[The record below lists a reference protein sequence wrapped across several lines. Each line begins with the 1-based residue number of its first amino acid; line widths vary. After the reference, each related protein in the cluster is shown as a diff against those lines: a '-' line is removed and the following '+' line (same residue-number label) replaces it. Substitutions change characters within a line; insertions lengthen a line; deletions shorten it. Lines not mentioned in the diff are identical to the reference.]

1 MVVFSQK
8 PKPINNIRNWVWRV
22 LDIKNRNL
30 NYVNRSELE
39 FDKSET
45 EILIC
50 KTERDETSLASI
62 PLVAYS
68 YIASSWKGFVINNS
82 EYKKW
87 RHKNKTR

>member
-68 YIASSWKGFVINNS
+68 YIASS
-82 EYKKW
+82 
-87 RHKNKTR
+87 